1 MLKRVLVFTYGV
13 ACYGVFFVTFLY
25 AMGFVG
31 NLVVPKSIDSPAT
44 IAFMPAL
51 AIDILLLGIFAV
63 QHSVMARPWFK
74 RWWTRIVPEAAERS
88 TYVLF
93 ASLALIAL
101 FVYWQPLGGVVWELK
116 HPAAVTLAYTVF
128 GLGFG
133 MVLAATFLINHFDL
147 FGLRQVTLYL
157 QGTPYTKLNFRTP
170 FFYRYVR
177 HPLYLGFMLG
187 FWATPKMTAV
197 HLLFAVMTTVYM
209 LIAIQFEEKD
219 LISELGE
226 NYVSY
231 RRNVPMI
238 LPSVSGY
245 RAPAPK
251 PTTVTRIA

>member
-1 MLKRVLVFTYGV
+1 
-13 ACYGVFFVTFLY
+13 
-25 AMGFVG
+25 
-31 NLVVPKSIDSPAT
+31 
-44 IAFMPAL
+44 
-51 AIDILLLGIFAV
+51 
-63 QHSVMARPWFK
+63 
-74 RWWTRIVPEAAERS
+74 
-88 TYVLF
+88 
-93 ASLALIAL
+93 
-101 FVYWQPLGGVVWELK
+101 
-116 HPAAVTLAYTVF
+116 
-128 GLGFG
+128 
-133 MVLAATFLINHFDL
+133 
-147 FGLRQVTLYL
+147 
-157 QGTPYTKLNFRTP
+157 
-170 FFYRYVR
+170 
-177 HPLYLGFMLG
+177 MLG